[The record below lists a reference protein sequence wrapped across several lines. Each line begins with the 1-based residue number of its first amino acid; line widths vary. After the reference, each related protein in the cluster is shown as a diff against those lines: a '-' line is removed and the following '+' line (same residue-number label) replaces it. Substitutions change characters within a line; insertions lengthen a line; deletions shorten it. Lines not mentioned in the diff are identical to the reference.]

1 MTDEVGNL
9 ILEHL
14 RIIRPDVQE
23 VKERTGRLEMRMSAM
38 EDYMKGMF
46 TQMVSLQHEVSGNSE
61 DIRAIKRRLDLVE
74 VE

>member
-14 RIIRPDVQE
+14 RIIRSDVQE

-38 EDYMKGMF
+38 KDYMKGMF